1 LPPCPRRRCLERE
14 HRCRIR
20 RLARG
25 RGGARHAL
33 ALAAAFGDRLIIGFG
48 IAPPGSVGDE
58 FRAHRRALRERAQEL
73 TAKALERALRT
84 GVEVET
90 ALVEDRPSAALVSLA
105 DENDSRMI
113 VVGSYGERPLKGAI
127 LGSTPYK
134 LLYLADRPVLV
145 VPAE

>member
-1 LPPCPRRRCLERE
+1 LSSIVVGYDASP
-14 HRCRIR
+14 
-20 RLARG
+20 
-25 RGGARHAL
+25 GAQAALDHAL
-33 ALAAAFGDRLIIGFG
+33 ELATAFGDRLIIGFG
-48 IAPPGSVGDE
+48 VTPPGSLGDE
-58 FRAHRRALRERAQEL
+58 FRAHRQALRERAEEL
-73 TAKALERALRT
+73 TAKALERVLGA

-90 ALVEDRPSAALVSLA
+90 ALVEDRPSSALVSLA
-105 DENDSRMI
+105 DENDARMI